1 MDWPTTKDTSRV
13 RLNYVVLLLFAALLA
28 IVHFAPPISLWFFDR
43 PIEGLHPG
51 PGASL
56 LIQYAPALLLVSTT
70 LLITLIALLKWS
82 SHAPNRIWWVVLAAA
97 SAIIS
102 RHEIIL
108 LSGAFVRAVAP
119 YMNFDPDKWLSFLN
133 LMG

>member
-13 RLNYVVLLLFAALLA
+13 RLNYVVFLLFAALIA
-28 IVHFAPPISLWFFDR
+28 IVHFAPPISPWFFDR
-43 PIEGLHPG
+43 PFEGLYLS

-56 LIQYAPALLLVSTT
+56 AVQYAPALLLVSTT
-70 LLITLIALLKWS
+70 LLISLIAILKWS
-82 SHAPNRIWWVVLAAA
+82 SHAPNRVWWVVLAAA

-108 LSGAFVRAVAP
+108 MSGAFFRAVAP
-119 YMNFDPDKWLSFLN
+119 YLNFDPDKWLSFLN